1 MTTSVFYPTDTIGA
15 VQLLPASQARAYDDS
30 VAVAASVTQCVNTSG
45 TKSSPSFAM
54 TTGTLTSTP
63 AIGDVLLVVLQY
75 GDNNAVTTAP
85 SGWALL
91 TAGGTA
97 GSRRL
102 EVWWYRSTGIA
113 ADKGPFTFN
122 CTAGATFYGTQ
133 FFCFTGNAACG
144 DPTVATAATAF
155 ASTADPAAWT
165 TTLDY
170 LQDAPGMT
178 LTTFVV
184 GGGTV
189 SGITGAF
196 SGTGTQESHTTYI
209 DTGFNRGASS
219 VIDQYNNA
227 DYFGNSTWT
236 FGTDWSWTTSRAGHY
251 AVIHL
256 VGGGLLTVPSPNYG
270 AGAGIKASGTVGSP
284 LYPGGN
290 AETITR
296 YDTSTLPDNNTI
308 TSATLSV
315 RASDRISSGL
325 SSILTDDPANA
336 DLQARFYGTGTIPS
350 DTRGNNN
357 NHWWLTSTAFAAKTL
372 LASYA
377 AGSAWTNGT
386 DYTLTNSGT
395 NLISNISK
403 TSGTIIVWGTSDQ
416 ATQTSRTTAE
426 CYGMQSPGTY
436 STLTVVHSFAGSAT
450 VAATL
455 TTTPT
460 ISRTLTFARTVAT
473 SLTTTPVIA
482 QTVAYLRSIT
492 SSVTSTPAITASVAY
507 LRTIT
512 TALTVTPAIT
522 RTLSIAKTITAS
534 LTATGSIVATKIPFV
549 AQVARVIRLGG
560 RTTIQIAQTV
570 TARLGGR
577 TTIRAPKE

>member
-15 VQLLPASQARAYDDS
+15 VQLLPASQARAFDDS
-30 VAVAASVTQCVNTSG
+30 LAVAASVTQCVNTSG
-45 TKSSPSFAM
+45 TKSSPAFAM

-63 AIGDVLLVVLQY
+63 ATGDVLLVTLQF

-85 SGWALL
+85 SGWSLL

-102 EVWWYRSTGIA
+102 EVWWYRSTGVA

-122 CTAGATFYGTQ
+122 CSAGATFYGTQ
-133 FFCFTGNAACG
+133 FFCFAGNAACG
-144 DPTVATAATAF
+144 NPTVATAATAF

-165 TTLDY
+165 QTVDY
-170 LQDAPGMT
+170 VRDVPGMT

-219 VIDQYNNA
+219 VVDQYNNA
-227 DYFGNSTWT
+227 DYAGNPTWT
-236 FGTDWSWTTSRAGHY
+236 FGTDWSWTNSRAGHY

-256 VGGGLLTVPSPNYG
+256 SGGGLITSPSPNYG
-270 AGAGIKASGTVGSP
+270 AGAGIKANGSVASP
-284 LYPGGN
+284 TYPGGN
-290 AETITR
+290 AETISR
-296 YDTSTLPDNNTI
+296 YDTSTIPDNNTI

-315 RASDRISSGL
+315 RASNILSSGL
-325 SSILTDDPANA
+325 GAIIVDDPANA

-350 DTRGNNN
+350 DIRGNDN

-403 TSGTIIVWGTSDQ
+403 TSGTVIVWGTSDQ

-460 ISRTLTFARTVAT
+460 ISRTLAYARSIAT
-473 SLTTTPVIA
+473 SLTATPVIER
-482 QTVAYLRSIT
+482 TVAYLRSIT
-492 SSVTSTPAITASVAY
+492 SSVTSTPAITAGVSY
-507 LRTIT
+507 LR
-512 TALTVTPAIT
+512 
-522 RTLSIAKTITAS
+522 TITAS
-534 LTATGSIVATKIPFV
+534 LTTTPAIQRTIAISQTIATSLTATGAILATKIPFV
-549 AQVARVIRLGG
+549 AQVARVIRLSG
-560 RTTIQIAQTV
+560 RTTIQLAQTV